1 MEHRCSK
8 RKKDISCRENLLL
21 MIRIVKNTV
30 RLQFYLTFK
39 QKANKIM
46 FYKFLTVSRFVTNS

>member
-21 MIRIVKNTV
+21 VIRIVKTV

>member
-21 MIRIVKNTV
+21 VIRIVKNTV

-46 FYKFLTVSRFVTNS
+46 FYKFLTVS